1 MSSGEI
7 KIDYPLKIRRYTR
20 AHIDYL
26 IKSQAE
32 ESIHLEFKAGWA
44 LENTDYK
51 KKEISKD
58 VSAMANSDGGV
69 VLYGLNEEN
78 HKADS
83 YSFIN
88 GNEYSKEWLEQVIN
102 SRIKRRIPDL
112 TIDVIRVQNKIS
124 KSIYVVK
131 VPRSYEAPHMAADGR
146 YYKRFNFES
155 VRMEEYEVRDAF
167 NRITETMLKIQP
179 LEFSGKLR
187 NQKKT
192 GIFYE
197 LDVVADVQNISKSI
211 EHTYKTIIKIPRQ
224 VYDKSNQSKDL
235 YSFFQKYER
244 DYAVLAF
251 PGENPLFPKEITTV
265 VNCKLNIDENG
276 FEVCQRFPLKL
287 RLYYSNGVYQREYYL
302 TKCMRHESRLVSER
316 DFITDEKK

>member
-20 AHIDYL
+20 AHLDYL

-44 LENTDYK
+44 IENTDYK

-69 VLYGLNEEN
+69 VIYGLNEEN

-167 NRITETMLKIQP
+167 NRITETMLKIRP

-187 NQKKT
+187 NLKKT
-192 GIFYE
+192 GVFYE

-224 VYDKSNQSKDL
+224 VYDQSSESKDL

-265 VNCKLNIDENG
+265 VNCKLNIDQHGYEA
-276 FEVCQRFPLKL
+276 CQRFPLKL
-287 RLYYSNGVYQREYYL
+287 RLYYGNGVYQREYYL
-302 TKCMRHESRLVSER
+302 TKYLRHNSKLVKEK
-316 DFITDEKK
+316 DFVTEK